1 MRKKFDTFFFGCRYI
16 IIVIV
21 IATLLASVTMLIAGF
36 RTTMDGIYLIKNIF
50 SYSFKSNYIVSKFI
64 TAVDE
69 FLFAT
74 VLFIFSIGLY
84 ELFIKGEE
92 KETKPHWLHIK
103 SLEDLKEALGRVVL
117 VILIITF
124 FKNAIS
130 MSYGTPTSLVY
141 LGIAILLIAFSL
153 FITHILP
160 KRKD

>member
-1 MRKKFDTFFFGCRYI
+1 MRKNLDSFFFGCRYI

-21 IATLLASVTMLIAGF
+21 GATLIASIIMITAGF
-36 RTTMDGIYLIKNIF
+36 RTTIDGIFLIKDIF
-50 SYSFKSNYIVSKFI
+50 NPSFHSNKILSKFI

-84 ELFIKGEE
+84 ELFIRPQES
-92 KETKPHWLHIK
+92 ETKPYWLHIR

-124 FKNAIS
+124 FKNAIG
-130 MSYGTPTSLVY
+130 MTYETPVSLVY
-141 LGIAILLIAFSL
+141 LGISILLVAFSL

-160 KRKD
+160 KKKD